1 MYTFQDRGG
10 DSVTLRPE
18 ATAGLLRAYIEHGLF
33 VHPKPIKLYTMGPM
47 FRYERPQAGRYR
59 QFHQLDV
66 EALGDEHASLD
77 AEVIAMLVEFFRR
90 LDLAQRLQVEI
101 NSLGDEKPECRPRYR
116 TELVRYLRANA
127 DRLCEECRERI
138 ERNPLRVL
146 DCKKPECRRVLDRAP
161 ALGDFLCADCAA
173 HFGKTREY
181 LEARECRTS

>member
-101 NSLGDEKPECRPRYR
+101 NSVGAGKTHRRPRYR

-127 DRLCEECRERI
+127 DRPCEECQERI
-138 ERNPLRVL
+138 ERHPLRLL
-146 DCKKPECRRVLDRAP
+146 DRQKPECLRVVDL
-161 ALGDFLCADCAA
+161 
-173 HFGKTREY
+173 
-181 LEARECRTS
+181 

>member
-1 MYTFQDRGG
+1 
-10 DSVTLRPE
+10 
-18 ATAGLLRAYIEHGLF
+18 
-33 VHPKPIKLYTMGPM
+33 MGPM

-77 AEVIAMLVEFFRR
+77 AEMIAMLVEFFRR

-146 DCKKPECRRVLDRAP
+146 DCKKPECRRGPHPAP
-161 ALGDFLCADCAA
+161 APRGLSFSGLAGPLG
-173 HFGKTREY
+173 E
-181 LEARECRTS
+181 RTG

>member
-1 MYTFQDRGG
+1 
-10 DSVTLRPE
+10 
-18 ATAGLLRAYIEHGLF
+18 
-33 VHPKPIKLYTMGPM
+33 MGPM

-146 DCKKPECRRVLDRAP
+146 DCKKPECRRGLDRAP
-161 ALGDFLCADCAA
+161 ALGGFLFADCAA
-173 HFGKTREY
+173 HLGKTRGDLQAAGVPHVVRPPLVRGLGY
-181 LEARECRTS
+181 YMRTALELTTPGR